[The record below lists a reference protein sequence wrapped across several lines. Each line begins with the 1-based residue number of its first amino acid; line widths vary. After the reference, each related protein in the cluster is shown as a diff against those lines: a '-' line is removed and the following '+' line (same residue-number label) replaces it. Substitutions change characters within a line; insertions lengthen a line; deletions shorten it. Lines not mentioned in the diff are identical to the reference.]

1 MYTQN
6 RELMTEPYAALWD
19 QCLSI
24 IKKNVNEK
32 SFNTWFKPIK
42 AIKHENN
49 VLTIQVPNK
58 FFYDWIEEHF
68 LGILKKSIYQ
78 VLGPNGQLEYKIVV
92 EKPKALKAQHPFD
105 SNTIKNPFVIP
116 GLKKSRIQSNLIPK
130 YTFDTYIEG
139 DCNKI
144 GKSAGDAISKKP
156 GGTAFNPLVIY
167 GGVGLG
173 KTHLAH
179 AIGNSI
185 KERDPDHNVLYL
197 TTESF
202 TTQIVNALRNNS
214 INDLLNYYSLIDTLI
229 IDDIQF
235 ISGREKTQNI
245 FFNIFNNLQQTD
257 KQIILTS
264 DRAPKDLNGVT
275 DRLINR
281 FKWGLMADLKA
292 PEFETRL
299 AILDKKL
306 GADADKIPTKVKEYI
321 CFNIKNNIRELE
333 GVLISLMAQV
343 NLNDRIP
350 DINLAKEIIQKFVT
364 QETKGITVEN
374 IAKLVADHFQVPL
387 DTLSSKTRKRK
398 VVIARQL
405 SMYLAKNYTENSL
418 QNIGNNFGGKDHST
432 VIYSIN
438 TVKDLMDTDTLFKE
452 TVAELEKKVEMS
464 LLH

>member
-1 MYTQN
+1 MIET
-6 RELMTEPYAALWD
+6 YASLWD
-19 QCLSI
+19 QCLDI
-24 IKKNVNEK
+24 IKNNVNEK
-32 SFNTWFKPIK
+32 SFTTWFKPIK
-42 AIKHENN
+42 AIKYSSNI
-49 VLTIQVPNK
+49 LTVQVPNK
-58 FFYDWIEEHF
+58 FFYDWIEEHYVN
-68 LGILKKSIYQ
+68 ILKKSIYQ
-78 VLGPNGQLEYKIVV
+78 VLGPNGQLEYKIVLD
-92 EKPKALKAQHPFD
+92 KAKIKVPQPFD
-105 SNTIKNPFVIP
+105 TNTIKNPFVIP
-116 GLKKSRIQSNLIPK
+116 GLKKSRIQSNLNPK
-130 YTFDTYIEG
+130 YTFSNYIEG

-185 KERDPDHNVLYL
+185 KELDPDHNVLYL

-202 TTQIVNALRNNS
+202 TTQIVNAIKNNT
-214 INDLLNYYSLIDTLI
+214 INDLLNYYRMIDTLI
-229 IDDIQF
+229 VDDIQF

-245 FFNIFNNLQQTD
+245 FFNIFNTLQQTD
-257 KQIILTS
+257 KQIIITS
-264 DRAPKDLNGVT
+264 DRAPKDLDGVS

-281 FKWGLMADLKA
+281 FKWGLTADLKA

-299 AILDKKL
+299 AILDEKL
-306 GADADKIPTKVKEYI
+306 AEDVEKIPFKVKEYI

-343 NLNDRIP
+343 NLNDKVA
-350 DINLAKEIIQKFVT
+350 DIKLAKEIIQKFVT
-364 QETKGITVEN
+364 QENKGISVEN
-374 IAKLVADHFQVPL
+374 IAKLVAEHFDVPL

-438 TVKDLMDTDTLFKE
+438 TVKDLMHTDSLFRD
-452 TVAELEKKVEMS
+452 TVAEIEKKVEMS

>member
-1 MYTQN
+1 
-6 RELMTEPYAALWD
+6 MTEPYVALWD

-32 SFNTWFKPIK
+32 SYNTWFKPIK
-42 AIKHENN
+42 AIKHKNN

-92 EKPKALKAQHPFD
+92 EKPKALTVPHPFD

-116 GLKKSRIQSNLIPK
+116 GLKKSKIASNLIPK
-130 YTFDTYIEG
+130 YTFATYIEG

-264 DRAPKDLNGVT
+264 DRAPKDLIGVT

-333 GVLISLMAQV
+333 GVLISLMAQI
-343 NLNDRIP
+343 NLNDREP

-387 DTLSSKTRKRK
+387 DTLSSKTRKRN